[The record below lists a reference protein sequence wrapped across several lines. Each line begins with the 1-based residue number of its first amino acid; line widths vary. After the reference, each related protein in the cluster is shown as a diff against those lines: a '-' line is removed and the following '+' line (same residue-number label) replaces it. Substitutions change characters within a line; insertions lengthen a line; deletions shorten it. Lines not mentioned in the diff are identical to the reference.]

1 MIRVDN
7 RLPLLPPSPPCL
19 TFPNVVWR
27 WRGAEDRPAAGSQ
40 ENEEEEGEVGGEIKG
55 DLRFGKRFRFAVEQM
70 LIWLVVRGLRVN
82 QSEFSKLEEEGKRKR
97 EEFSFAKEG
106 GEGFFFLLAGEKN
119 AGSDDESRKRRARG
133 ERDGIGAMTARPVL
147 RFSSA
152 SERASERA
160 LVSREFDRYS
170 GINS

>member
-97 EEFSFAKEG
+97 EEFSFAN

-152 SERASERA
+152 SE
-160 LVSREFDRYS
+160 
-170 GINS
+170 

>member
-7 RLPLLPPSPPCL
+7 RLPLLPPSSPCL

-82 QSEFSKLEEEGKRKR
+82 QSEFSKLEEEGKRRKGKNFLSR
-97 EEFSFAKEG
+97 MEKV
-106 GEGFFFLLAGEKN
+106 FFFSSRARKMQEATTK
-119 AGSDDESRKRRARG
+119 AGSGAQE
-133 ERDGIGAMTARPVL
+133 ERET
-147 RFSSA
+147 
-152 SERASERA
+152 
-160 LVSREFDRYS
+160 VSGR
-170 GINS
+170 

>member
-7 RLPLLPPSPPCL
+7 RLPLLPPSSPCL

-27 WRGAEDRPAAGSQ
+27 CRGAEDRPAAGSQ

-70 LIWLVVRGLRVN
+70 LILLVVRGLRVN
-82 QSEFSKLEEEGKRKR
+82 QSEFSKLEEEGKRRKGKNFLSR
-97 EEFSFAKEG
+97 MEKV
-106 GEGFFFLLAGEKN
+106 FFFLLAGEKN

>member
-1 MIRVDN
+1 MVYELINSNSRN
-7 RLPLLPPSPPCL
+7 WKKKESGEKGGIFFRE
-19 TFPNVVWR
+19 WR
-27 WRGAEDRPAAGSQ
+27 
-40 ENEEEEGEVGGEIKG
+40 
-55 DLRFGKRFRFAVEQM
+55 RF
-70 LIWLVVRGLRVN
+70 
-82 QSEFSKLEEEGKRKR
+82 
-97 EEFSFAKEG
+97 
-106 GEGFFFLLAGEKN
+106 FFFLLAGEKN

>member
-40 ENEEEEGEVGGEIKG
+40 ENEEEGEEVDGEIKG

-70 LIWLVVRGLRVN
+70 LILLVVRGLRVN
-82 QSEFSKLEEEGKRKR
+82 QFEFSKLEEEGKRRKGKNFLSR
-97 EEFSFAKEG
+97 MEKV
-106 GEGFFFLLAGEKN
+106 FFLSPRGREKC
-119 AGSDDESRKRRARG
+119 RKRRRKQEAARKRRERRYRGDDGATGSPVFIG
-133 ERDGIGAMTARPVL
+133 ERV
-147 RFSSA
+147 
-152 SERASERA
+152 SERASARVA
-160 LVSREFDRYS
+160 RVRPLFR
-170 GINS
+170 N